1 MADRR
6 ISTKSLNLTER
17 QRDLISQIR
26 TYDKRSAVAYKG
38 VLHIRHGDRR
48 IGWESLLAYGL
59 RDVIGTLTRTAE
71 DKEVRRRE
79 KKSKELARGIDK
91 ITTYEYN
98 LKPEYRA
105 LTGMLD
111 RLNGIAHRRIRIAG
125 KDLLLMADK
134 AEEIL
139 HVLTAPQTKANE
151 EVEEIMSRPPTPG
164 RAEEL
169 VGKIST
175 GATQYRVIRG
185 LPPCWL
191 DCMAEAKFFGNTGK
205 HWVAHKYLFR
215 CIKEYPGR
223 VAEIIT
229 SYDPE
234 VVGKSELL
242 YIDVL
247 DLAIRL
253 PVEHAEA
260 VGWYLLKDGLS
271 GRFERD
277 PIRYFDIIGKMY
289 TGKRYSLA
297 TFLMWKAL
305 SQMARPDDYEKAE
318 LTRIQIGVMIK
329 ACTGEDMMPFV
340 RTMADLLD
348 GYIAREDDTDTS
360 MSGERLHIS
369 DSEDN
374 WPDNVRTA
382 MITHVRDCLS
392 SIGRN
397 GGDLRGAMKEISCRK
412 NMVWRRIEM
421 HIYCKF
427 PGFEREIQEYGTRY
441 LWEKDV
447 RNEYIEMLR
456 KRIALMPDA
465 VDEVIRQIMRG
476 PGAAE
481 LDRLVADHGSEK
493 AGIIMDMR
501 RLERLEAIS
510 DCLDGESLEEYLRL
524 ARTYERAE
532 PETPDPVVQDLG
544 SSVRGAFENIKSFR
558 LDARTLNNFSDF
570 VKERPLKAPR
580 EAMRLADAEPSIQDT
595 FFDGLTRAIR
605 SGNGIDWKGTMRLVE
620 HVASGFKDTPEQRTL
635 AAGIC
640 GMLRWAFT
648 HGGPDQ
654 GFKGQI
660 WRAIVAFGGASP
672 GRHVFDPNADVFIK
686 SRGDTGGA
694 VTLAMVLYARW
705 AGGGGLAKEA
715 KEALDGYLGNHS
727 SHTPARNAVL
737 GSHLPGLSKAD
748 GEWASGMAESALS
761 GPHGAAFWN
770 GYVMRNV
777 PDPGMFPG
785 MVRWYEEFLNGP
797 GSHRGSYMHMAT
809 FHHVL
814 VAHVH
819 GAEGAGGILERF
831 LDSIGAGEE
840 KMVDRCVSEVAEV
853 AKRYGGQG
861 ADWDRIKSMWTRP
874 VFLRRD
880 LSVWFTDGRMD
891 GKAIT
896 MYAKHVEKRVKEH
909 APKLD
914 MTDVLVDELGK
925 YASEFPL
932 KVAGIL
938 EAMVDNPVN
947 MYVPY
952 GIHHILDVLGGI
964 GGEAAEAGRIIR
976 EKAARLGY
984 SKS

>member
-6 ISTKSLNLTER
+6 ISTKRLNLTER

-26 TYDKRSAVAYKG
+26 TYDKRSATAYEG

-91 ITTYEYN
+91 VTAYEYN
-98 LKPEYRA
+98 LKPEYRV

-111 RLNGIAHRRIRIAG
+111 RLNGIAHRRIRVAV
-125 KDLLLMADK
+125 KDLLLMADR

-139 HVLTAPQTKANE
+139 HVLTAPQTKADE
-151 EVEEIMSRPPTPG
+151 AVEEIMSRPPTPG
-164 RAEEL
+164 RAREL

-191 DCMAEAKFFGNTGK
+191 DCMAEAEFFGNTGK

-234 VVGKSELL
+234 VVGRSDLM

-247 DLAIRL
+247 ELAIQL
-253 PVEHAEA
+253 PVEHAET
-260 VGWYLLKDGLS
+260 VGWYLLNDGLS

-277 PIRYFDIIGKMY
+277 PIRYFDIITKMY

-318 LTRIQIGVMIK
+318 LTRIQIEVMIK
-329 ACTGEDMMPFV
+329 ACTGEDMMPLV

-369 DSEDN
+369 DSEEN

-421 HIYCKF
+421 YIYSRF
-427 PGFEREIQEYGTRY
+427 PGFEEKIREYGSKY
-441 LWEKDV
+441 LWEMGV
-447 RNEYIEMLR
+447 RKEYVEMLR
-456 KRIALMPDA
+456 ERIVAMPDA
-465 VDEVIRQIMRG
+465 VDGIIQQIMRG
-476 PGAAE
+476 PGAEE
-481 LDRLVADHGSEK
+481 LDRLVVDRGTKK
-493 AGIIMDMR
+493 AGIIMDVR
-501 RLERLEAIS
+501 RLELLEAVS
-510 DCLDGESLEEYLRL
+510 DCLDGDSLEEYLRL
-524 ARTYERAE
+524 AQTYERAE

-544 SSVRGAFENIKSFR
+544 ISVRGAFENIKSFR

-580 EAMRLADAEPSIQDT
+580 EAMRLAGEDPAIQDT

-605 SGNGIDWKGTMRLVE
+605 SGNKIDWNGTMRLVE
-620 HVASGFKDTPEQRTL
+620 HVASGFKDTPEYRIPAT
-635 AAGIC
+635 GIC
-640 GMLRWAFT
+640 NMLRWAFM

-654 GFKGQI
+654 RFKGKI
-660 WRAIVAFGGASP
+660 WRAIVAFAGASP
-672 GRHVFDPNADVFIK
+672 GHYALDPNADAFIR
-686 SRGDTGGA
+686 SRDDTGGA
-694 VTLAMVLYARW
+694 ATLAMVLYARW
-705 AGGGGLAKEA
+705 AGGDGLAKEA
-715 KEALDGYLGNHS
+715 KEALDGYLGDHS

-737 GSHLPGLSKAD
+737 GSHLPSLSKAD
-748 GEWASGMAESALS
+748 GEWVSGMAESALS

-777 PDPGMFPG
+777 PDSGMFPG

-797 GSHRGSYMHMAT
+797 RAHRGSAMHAFT
-809 FHHVL
+809 FSHVL

-819 GAEGAGGILERF
+819 GAEGADDIFTRF
-831 LDSIGAGEE
+831 LDSVGEGEE
-840 KMVDRCVSEVAEV
+840 ELVNRCISAVAAVAE
-853 AKRYGGQG
+853 RYGGQG
-861 ADWDRIKSMWTRP
+861 ADWNRTGPLWTHP
-874 VFLRRD
+874 AFLRRD
-880 LSVWFTDGRMD
+880 LSVWFTGGRMD

-896 MYAKHVEKRVKEH
+896 MYAEHVEKRVKKH

-925 YASEFPL
+925 YASGFPL

-952 GIHHILDVLGGI
+952 SIHHILDGLDGI